1 MKRNVVAFL
10 IKENLSLADIQNS
23 KKQFS
28 SHRKSDEDDL
38 VLCLSNHTG
47 TAEWAGLFSDYDID
61 DRHFKQKSV
70 KGAFFVRVDKRYVI
84 FTFGHGRSLIDK
96 SAIERGF
103 GLRVS
108 MNLGDPEQ
116 LKSIDKST
124 LDRVARNTRSQVA
137 MNSGI
142 QDFDFAFDHEI
153 LKSIT
158 ATVSKQDEELEM
170 VSGNDSVS
178 LYTEIEADK
187 FREIA
192 ERLVAA
198 YFSDHYKEQYP
209 WAEFIGL
216 ESDPEIVNQL
226 ETKLVEKFKSKCID
240 GFWLA
245 PPKIID
251 YHNFSGFVYS
261 TKTIRS
267 GCPCKHPELKLSV
280 FLEEAPFK
288 SKESISISTLKTK
301 EIYLYDGDNRHIDSI
316 GFFESLNGDLTLNG
330 LKYVLNDGRW
340 YHVKQSFAKEVEAFF
355 ELLPRWHGLEDKPYM
370 DQRECCYLRRIAD
383 GEQIAVLDQHW
394 VRHKDVKQNYEFC
407 DLITQCNR
415 LIHVKHYGGSSVLS
429 HLFAQATNG
438 VDMMLN
444 CPEVIPQVQE
454 HLEDTFVSFNF
465 SPSGKRVHTI
475 VLAIIFPRLSDLH
488 IPFFSKV
495 NLRHHVRDMQNK
507 GFVVELAKIPVD
519 QEALLNATVN
529 PKCTCKSRT
538 ASCTKSLTEV
548 VE

>member
-1 MKRNVVAFL
+1 MFKTCKYRSF
-10 IKENLSLADIQNS
+10 
-23 KKQFS
+23 
-28 SHRKSDEDDL
+28 HRFECASDEPK
-38 VLCLSNHTG
+38 VNFPNG
-47 TAEWAGLFSDYDID
+47 NI
-61 DRHFKQKSV
+61 
-70 KGAFFVRVDKRYVI
+70 
-84 FTFGHGRSLIDK
+84 FGHVTY
-96 SAIERGF
+96 EW
-103 GLRVS
+103 
-108 MNLGDPEQ
+108 
-116 LKSIDKST
+116 
-124 LDRVARNTRSQVA
+124 LD
-137 MNSGI
+137 SG
-142 QDFDFAFDHEI
+142 
-153 LKSIT
+153 
-158 ATVSKQDEELEM
+158 
-170 VSGNDSVS
+170 
-178 LYTEIEADK
+178 AD
-187 FREIA
+187 
-192 ERLVAA
+192 
-198 YFSDHYKEQYP
+198 
-209 WAEFIGL
+209 
-216 ESDPEIVNQL
+216 
-226 ETKLVEKFKSKCID
+226 
-240 GFWLA
+240 
-245 PPKIID
+245 
-251 YHNFSGFVYS
+251 
-261 TKTIRS
+261 
-267 GCPCKHPELKLSV
+267 
-280 FLEEAPFK
+280 
-288 SKESISISTLKTK
+288 
-301 EIYLYDGDNRHIDSI
+301 HIDSI
-316 GFFESLNGDLTLNG
+316 GFFESLNGDLTLNS

-340 YHVKQSFAKEVEAFF
+340 YHVKKSFAKEVEDFF

-383 GEQIAVLDQHW
+383 GEQIAALDQHW

-519 QEALLNATVN
+519 QEALLNATEN

-538 ASCTKSLTEV
+538 ASCTKSLTEF